1 MKELF
6 LAAPDRMD
14 TELTVAQMQ
23 GKFKLI
29 CFNSDVGH
37 VMHEDN
43 PREAGQELFKFLRK
57 FKIPLN
63 TGQSERKKK
72 EGLSSFKNG
81 L

>member
-1 MKELF
+1 MLF

-37 VMHEDN
+37 VMHEDS
-43 PREAGQELFKFLRK
+43 PKEAGKELFKFLKR
-57 FKIPLN
+57 FKVPLN
-63 TGQSERKKK
+63 REQSERIVTG
-72 EGLSSFKNG
+72 GLATFKNG